1 MNRNGASKKLGLM
14 LVLWLSAPIASFAA
28 RADSVK
34 EPNSATPKP
43 ARGSAAAVPVEIR
56 VDARVELVSIIFRLA
71 GNREYN
77 RCCMPGYVMDISRHF
92 GPHRD
97 HPVVK
102 LAADLRRKRGVSFDA
117 PMSLAVH
124 LTDVNS
130 LAERVPFEP
139 RPAGLD
145 SRWRPQE
152 AREFLEKARDFV
164 KDANFA
170 GFFKSHKGLYDR
182 ACARLKDLLEREG
195 RLDWFDGFFGARPK
209 TTFHIA
215 IGIVNGPSNYGPHI
229 ELPDGREFYCILG
242 ASKAGT
248 FGMGEPVFDKTML
261 PTVVHEFC
269 HSYTNPLVDAH
280 ASELQQ
286 SADRLFERVGRR
298 MKRMAYGSARTMM
311 REAMVRACVVRY
323 VHATGGADAAAEQ
336 TEKEIKRGFLWTG
349 ELADLLARYE
359 AQRGKYPTLDDF
371 FPEVTSFFNRYKLP
385 GGDRPAAEP
394 PPAAD

>member
-1 MNRNGASKKLGLM
+1 MNDKGTSKKLWLM
-14 LVLWLSAPIASFAA
+14 LVLWLSAPVASFAG
-28 RADSVK
+28 RADAVK
-34 EPNSATPKP
+34 EPNSASPKP
-43 ARGSAAAVPVEIR
+43 ARRAAAVPVDIR

-71 GNREYN
+71 GNSEYN
-77 RCCMPGYVMDISRHF
+77 RCCMPGYVMNIARHF

-124 LTDVNS
+124 LTDANS

-139 RPAGLD
+139 RPEGLD

-152 AREFLEKARDFV
+152 ARDFLEKARDFV

-170 GFFKSHKGLYDR
+170 GFLNAQKGMYDRSTAGLKGLI
-182 ACARLKDLLEREG
+182 EREG
-195 RLDWFDGFFGARPK
+195 RLDWFEDFFGARPK

-215 IGIVNGPSNYGPHI
+215 IGVVNGPGNYGPHI
-229 ELPDGREFYCILG
+229 KLPDSMEFYCILG

-248 FGMGEPVFDKTML
+248 FGLGEPVFDKSML
-261 PTVVHEFC
+261 PIVVHEFC

-286 SADRLFERVGRR
+286 SADRLFEQVGRR
-298 MKRMAYGSARTMM
+298 MKRMAYGNARTMM

-323 VHATGGADAAAEQ
+323 LQATEGAHAAARQ

-359 AQRGKYPTLDDF
+359 AQRGKYTTLDDF
-371 FPEVTSFFNRYKLP
+371 FPNIISFFNSYDLP
-385 GGDRPAAEP
+385 GDHSGAAER
-394 PPAAD
+394 PPAGD

>member
-1 MNRNGASKKLGLM
+1 MNHKGASEKLWLT
-14 LVLWLSAPIASFAA
+14 LVLWLSAPIVSFAG
-28 RADSVK
+28 RADSPK
-34 EPNSATPKP
+34 EPNSASAKP
-43 ARGSAAAVPVEIR
+43 AGGAAAVPVDIR
-56 VDARVELVSIIFRLA
+56 VDARVELVSVIFRLA

-102 LAADLRRKRGVSFDA
+102 LAADLRKKHGVSFDA

-124 LTDVNS
+124 LTDANS

-139 RPAGLD
+139 RPPGLD
-145 SRWRPQE
+145 RRWRPQD

-170 GFFKSHKGLYDR
+170 GFVKTHKGMYDR
-182 ACARLKDLLEREG
+182 SAAGLRDLIEREG
-195 RLDWFDGFFGARPK
+195 RLDWFGDFFGARPK

-215 IGIVNGPSNYGPHI
+215 IGVVNGPGNYGPHI
-229 ELPDGREFYCILG
+229 KLPDTTEFYCILG

-248 FGMGEPVFDKTML
+248 FGMGEPVFDKSML

-286 SADRLFERVGRR
+286 SADRLFEHVGRR
-298 MKRMAYGSARTMM
+298 MKRMAYSNARTMM

-323 VHATGGADAAAEQ
+323 MHATKGVDAGAEQ
-336 TEKEIKRGFLWTG
+336 TEREIKRGFLWTG

-359 AQRGKYPTLDDF
+359 SQRQKYPTLDDF
-371 FPEVTSFFNRYKLP
+371 FGEVISFFDGYKLP
-385 GGDRPAAEP
+385 GDDGPASEP
-394 PPAAD
+394 PPAGD